1 MDQIKTKFHKWKKNK
16 NEILRN
22 NLFQEIW
29 EVYHPKLQVYV
40 ANFQNNYS
48 DHTDL
53 VSDILLH
60 ILESISKYNEEF
72 SFSTWIYTIARNYQ
86 IDLLRKKKIRVEN
99 IDDHLVSNENT
110 PEFLLVKRTEEE
122 LIRNSISLLSST
134 DKELI
139 YLHFYEELKYRE
151 ISHITGIPEGTIK
164 YRMWEN
170 KKFLKKNL
178 EGSLIK

>member
-1 MDQIKTKFHKWKKNK
+1 MDQIKSKFLKWEKNK

-40 ANFQNNYS
+40 SKFQNNS
-48 DHTDL
+48 NDHTDL

-60 ILESISKYNEEF
+60 IFESIHKYNKDF
-72 SFSTWIYTIARNYQ
+72 SFSTWLYTIARNYQ
-86 IDLLRKKKIRVEN
+86 IDLIRRKKIRIEN
-99 IDDHLVSNENT
+99 IDDHLVSHENT
-110 PEFLLVKRTEEE
+110 PESLMVRRTEQE
-122 LIRNSISLLSST
+122 LIRNSVSLLSST

-151 ISHITGIPEGTIK
+151 ISHITGIPEGTI
-164 YRMWEN
+164 N
-170 KKFLKKNL
+170 TACLKIKS
-178 EGSLIK
+178 SLKRIWKGV